1 MTMGKRLALIVVAAA
16 ILAGCGT
23 EQTTPSQA
31 SSAGEWQSPVM
42 PQPHAL
48 WVDGDGVEEVARI
61 AVSLDGDLLLND
73 QILQKGNFETLD
85 GRRQDDGSVRLVSV
99 DRSSN
104 EAVLLALQDGALTEL
119 QRLPAPSYQINGLCL
134 YRDSQSL
141 LSVFL
146 LDERGGADQ
155 WLLDDARQPRKL
167 RHLVMP
173 PDAEF
178 CTVDDA
184 RAALDERRR
193 LQPDMRGH
201 PSQHRHP
208 VFNYIGDGLRR
219 AGLDIPE
226 EPVATDRHAPRQGR
240 LITL

>member
-104 EAVLLALQDGALTEL
+104 EAVLLALQDGTPVGTARIVFQGETAKIG
-119 QRLPAPSYQINGLCL
+119 RVCVVKSARGTGLGAKLIEACVNVARNQAGIPRAKL
-134 YRDSQSL
+134 GAQTHAIGFYEKLGFEVYGPVYLDAGIDHRDMVKPL
-141 LSVFL
+141 
-146 LDERGGADQ
+146 
-155 WLLDDARQPRKL
+155 
-167 RHLVMP
+167 
-173 PDAEF
+173 
-178 CTVDDA
+178 
-184 RAALDERRR
+184 
-193 LQPDMRGH
+193 
-201 PSQHRHP
+201 
-208 VFNYIGDGLRR
+208 
-219 AGLDIPE
+219 
-226 EPVATDRHAPRQGR
+226 
-240 LITL
+240 